1 MHYLVEF
8 SKIMDLSAKKPITI
22 LLAFHWYDR
31 RVFKGIVRYATE
43 HNWHLSPY
51 LFSGHFVPHGWPADG
66 AITCYGKPFCKFIDD
81 LDMPKVDVTIQKM
94 AITVPRVTVDDAAI
108 SRMAAQH
115 FLERGFKHFAFYS
128 WPTVEVNA
136 LRKEVFFQ
144 TLREAGIPGEHLYEI
159 QQSPAKMLGQWEKH
173 QQLIYRQLEKMPR
186 PLAVFTGQDNLGAT
200 LIEICSRKD
209 IHVPEEIAILGVD
222 DIEMLCDCLAT
233 PLSSIDTNLEK
244 LGYTA
249 AQQLDRLMKGEIEND
264 EPPVLIEP
272 KEIVLRQSTDALAI
286 AHPAVVKALQYIKDH
301 FHEPITL
308 ENIGEYAGMSK
319 RGMEKA
325 FLKHLGNS
333 PATELRRIRLDHA
346 KRLLTETDEK
356 ISSIAWNCGY
366 SNSSNLSFAFN
377 RETGMSPR
385 AYRNRYSPEP

>member
-1 MHYLVEF
+1 MVEF

-286 AHPAVVKALQYIKDH
+286 AHPAVVKALQYIKDY

>member
-1 MHYLVEF
+1 MEN
-8 SKIMDLSAKKPITI
+8 KPITI

-66 AITCYGKPFCKFIDD
+66 AITLYGKPLRKFIED
-81 LDMPKVDVTIQKM
+81 LEMPKVDVTIRDMGQ
-94 AITVPRVTVDDAAI
+94 TVPRVTVDDSVISQLAAK
-108 SRMAAQH
+108 H

-128 WPTVEVNA
+128 WPMVDVNT
-136 LRKEVFFQ
+136 LRKEAFF
-144 TLREAGIPGEHLYEI
+144 EALKESGVPEENLHEI
-159 QQSPAKMLGQWEKH
+159 HQSPDNLLGKWEAH
-173 QQLIYRQLEKMPR
+173 QERIYEQLEKLPR

-200 LIEICSRKD
+200 LIEICSRKG
-209 IHVPEEIAILGVD
+209 IHVPEEISILGVD
-222 DIEMLCDCLAT
+222 DIELLCDCLAV

-244 LGYTA
+244 MGYLA
-249 AQQLDRLMKGEIEND
+249 AQQLDRLMKGEITRE
-264 EPPVLIEP
+264 EPPILVEP
-272 KEIVLRQSTDALAI
+272 KEVVLRQSTDSLAV
-286 AHPAVVKALQYIKDH
+286 AHPAVVTALKYIKEH
-301 FHEPITL
+301 FSEPITL
-308 ENIGEYAGMSK
+308 EDIGEYAGMSK

-333 PATELRRIRLDHA
+333 PATELRRIRLNNA

-356 ISSIAWNCGY
+356 ISAIAYDCGY

-385 AYRNRYSPEP
+385 AYRNRYRPNK

>member
-1 MHYLVEF
+1 
-8 SKIMDLSAKKPITI
+8 MDLSAKKPITI

>member
-1 MHYLVEF
+1 
-8 SKIMDLSAKKPITI
+8 MDLSAKKPITI

-144 TLREAGIPGEHLYEI
+144 TLREAGISGEHLYEI
-159 QQSPAKMLGQWEKH
+159 QQSPAKMLGQWENH

-200 LIEICSRKD
+200 LIEICSRKG

-286 AHPAVVKALQYIKDH
+286 GHPAVVKALQYIKDH

>member
-1 MHYLVEF
+1 
-8 SKIMDLSAKKPITI
+8 MDLSAKKPITI

-286 AHPAVVKALQYIKDH
+286 GHPAVVKALQYIKDH

>member
-1 MHYLVEF
+1 MHYFPDF
-8 SKIMDLSAKKPITI
+8 SLYMARSIEKPTTI

-51 LFSGHFVPHGWPADG
+51 LFSGYFVPHGWPADG
-66 AITCYGKPFCKFIDD
+66 AITCYGKPFCTFIDD

-94 AITVPRVTVDDAAI
+94 ATTVPRVTVDDAAI

-115 FLERGFKHFAFYS
+115 FLERGFKHFTFYS
-128 WPTVEVNA
+128 WPTVEVNT

-144 TLREAGIPGEHLYEI
+144 TLREAGIPEEHLYEI
-159 QQSPAKMLGQWEKH
+159 QQSPATMLGQWEKH
-173 QQLIYRQLEKMPR
+173 QQRIYQQLEKLPR

-244 LGYTA
+244 MGYTA
-249 AQQLDRLMKGEIEND
+249 ARQLDRLMKGEIGND
-264 EPPVLIEP
+264 EPPILIEP
-272 KEIVLRQSTDALAI
+272 KEIILRQSTDALAI
-286 AHPAVVKALQYIKDH
+286 AHPAVVKALQFIKQH

-346 KRLLTETDEK
+346 KRLLTETNEK
-356 ISSIAWNCGY
+356 ISLIAWNCGY

-385 AYRNRYSPEP
+385 AYRNRYSPE